1 MKNLV
6 LVGNAY
12 TLPAFIETVEERGQ
26 KFQILGVIDL
36 EDRHLKGFQ
45 GYEYYGGLKKLKDV
59 LNTEVVDGVV
69 FTVYRQDPKAVEEAM
84 LECYE
89 RGVDV
94 WLKPDF
100 MHKSLSVLRA
110 EPLVKN
116 APLLL
121 FSLGPR
127 WGPALFLKRCV
138 DVMVSGILLLFLA
151 LPLLV
156 MSMLVSATSPGP
168 VFFLQKRV
176 GRHGRR
182 FTIYKFRTMVSDAE
196 ERRSKYRLKNEMKG
210 PVFKMKRDP
219 RVTGLGRFLRKYS
232 IDELPQLWNVFIG
245 DMSLVGPRPPLPS
258 EVSHYKGWQ
267 CRRFSMR
274 PGITCLWQVMGRN
287 KIADFE
293 RWVRLDLQ
301 YIDEWSLW
309 LDLKILLKTIPIVLR
324 GTGI

>member
-12 TLPAFIETVEERGQ
+12 TLPPFIKTVEEKGQ
-26 KFQILGVIDL
+26 KFQIVGVIDL
-36 EDRHLKGFQ
+36 EDRRLKGLQ
-45 GYEYYGGLKKLKDV
+45 GYEYYGGLKELKNV
-59 LNTEVVDGVV
+59 LNTEPVDGVV
-69 FTVYRQDPKAVEEAM
+69 FTVYRQNPKAIEEAM

-89 RGVDV
+89 RGVEV

-100 MHKSLSVLRA
+100 MHKALSVVRA
-110 EPLVKN
+110 EPLVKDTQ
-116 APLLL
+116 LLL

-127 WGPALFLKRCV
+127 PGPALFFKRLM
-138 DVMVSGILLLFLA
+138 DVAISAFLLLMLA

-156 MSMLVSATSPGP
+156 AGMLVSATSPGP

-196 ERRSKYRLKNEMKG
+196 QRRSKYRLKNEMKG
-210 PVFKMKRDP
+210 PVFKMRKDP
-219 RVTGLGRFLRKYS
+219 RITPFGRFLRKYS
-232 IDELPQLWNVFIG
+232 IDELPQLWNVFVG
-245 DMSLVGPRPPLPS
+245 DMSLVGPRPPLPA
-258 EVSHYKGWQ
+258 EVSRYKGWQ

-287 KIADFE
+287 QISDFE
-293 RWVRLDLQ
+293 KWVRLDLQ

-309 LDLKILLKTIPIVLR
+309 LDLKILLRTIPIVLK